1 MVEINMK
8 QLKKINQNYLNAHHS
23 IEKEDLEN
31 IKKLINLIEITR
43 DNTQPKIG
51 DIVRFTSKS
60 GKYYGN
66 ALVTNVWKNGKIE
79 ICEKP
84 YTPFVKEY
92 DKKKNDIS
100 LSVSG
105 GIFHILE
112 ANMFK
117 YLKKYKRKFCDWG
130 VYGACFNGAINFLAT
145 VNVWEVN
152 ENIENT

>member
-1 MVEINMK
+1 MVEINME

-51 DIVRFTSKS
+51 DTVRFTSKN
-60 GKYYGN
+60 GKY
-66 ALVTNVWKNGKIE
+66 VCKNGKIV

-84 YTPFVKEY
+84 YTPFFKEY

-105 GIFHILE
+105 GTFHILE

-117 YLKKYKRKFCDWG
+117 YLKKYKRKFCNWG
-130 VYGACFNGAINFLAT
+130 VCGACFNESINFLAM